1 MIEGVVAN
9 HLRLEGAIL
18 GLIVLFWLSLNFQL
32 ILSWLLPDLLT
43 LVKRKPFL
51 IGSFVVN
58 RKKTF
63 K

>member
-9 HLRLEGAIL
+9 HLGLEGAIL
-18 GLIVLFWLSLNFQL
+18 GLVVLFWLSLNFQL